1 MAHWGHPSERGA
13 CSFKQPHVSESQTV
27 FGGEKHLTIRFPAP
41 NKIKDV
47 FAGLNLGIGD
57 DTGRV
62 ESRLGASSRPEPAVN
77 PLLLVFVVVG
87 PFLQNHT
94 PTPLPFKQIFVLCVM
109 RLTGQARVV
118 HRHLSVHQVRVTT
131 SNSFLLYFNQGKMVE
146 DLDIVAR
153 TEVGTY
159 AGLIE
164 SESVCAGTIL
174 DRYVFPP
181 PPPSKKTVLFWGR
194 LSDRIGRKPVLL
206 SGLMGLSLGI
216 IAFGLQRT
224 FIGLVLARS
233 FAGAMNGNIAVVK
246 VYRRSLSSISL
257 AEITD
262 DSNKARHSHYPF
274 FSLSRA
280 FPLLPLCWALGLMIG
295 PTIGGY
301 TAEAARQYPH
311 SIFNKY
317 TFFSTYP
324 YFIPCFLAGL
334 LNLVALVL
342 GALFLE
348 ETLPSKTS
356 KAQKRSSVGFDDEN
370 GVENRERF
378 DPVERSPALLDLLTR
393 HVVTLLVSFAF
404 MALENSAWMAIIP
417 LFSYTRVENG
427 GLGLSLDQIGM
438 TLSSN
443 GVVALVVQSIIF
455 PILHRR
461 LGAVHLH
468 RITRLTSP
476 IAFIGLP
483 MVRTISC
490 LFPDRSMA
498 TSVSIIG
505 IIIVIAIKGIGNMTI
520 VCMTLLINDSA
531 PNHAALGSL
540 NGLGQSVASF
550 SRAISPFVVGKLF
563 SVSLAAGK
571 TPHPLF
577 FQKDLIWY
585 YLTLVSLVGYS
596 TTWMINTPQK
606 QPPQGQPE
614 RQPLL
619 DSTDDTVSGPTSR
632 RGEQEPLITNPESS
646 VQHYG
651 S

>member
-1 MAHWGHPSERGA
+1 M
-13 CSFKQPHVSESQTV
+13 
-27 FGGEKHLTIRFPAP
+27 I
-41 NKIKDV
+41 
-47 FAGLNLGIGD
+47 
-57 DTGRV
+57 
-62 ESRLGASSRPEPAVN
+62 
-77 PLLLVFVVVG
+77 
-87 PFLQNHT
+87 
-94 PTPLPFKQIFVLCVM
+94 
-109 RLTGQARVV
+109 
-118 HRHLSVHQVRVTT
+118 
-131 SNSFLLYFNQGKMVE
+131 E

-153 TEVGTY
+153 TQVGTY

-164 SESVCAGTIL
+164 SLFALAQFS
-174 DRYVFPP
+174 
-181 PPPSKKTVLFWGR
+181 TVLFWGR

-224 FIGLVLARS
+224 FVGLVLARS

-246 VYRRSLSSISL
+246 SSL

-262 DSNKARHSHYPF
+262 DSNKA
-274 FSLSRA
+274 RA

-295 PTIGGY
+295 PAIGGY

-317 TFFSTYP
+317 SFFSTYP

-334 LNLVALVL
+334 LNLFAVLL
-342 GALFLE
+342 GALFLD

-356 KAQKRSSVGFDDEN
+356 KAQKRSSVILDGDND
-370 GVENRERF
+370 VENQERS
-378 DPVERSPALLDLLTR
+378 DLVERSPALLDLLTR

-404 MALENSAWMAIIP
+404 MALENSAWMAIVP
-417 LFSYTRVENG
+417 LFSYTRVEDG

-443 GVVALVVQSIIF
+443 GVVALVVQSIVF

-461 LGAVHLH
+461 LGAVHLQ
-468 RITRLTSP
+468 RITRLTCP

-483 MVRTISC
+483 MVRAISR
-490 LFPDRSMA
+490 LFPDRSTA

-505 IIIVIAIKGIGNMTI
+505 MVIVIAIKGIGNMTI

-531 PNHAALGSL
+531 PNHASLGSL

-563 SVSLAAGK
+563 SVSLAAGN
-571 TPHPLF
+571 TRHGLLIH
-577 FQKDLIWY
+577 KDLIWY
-585 YLTLVSLVGYS
+585 YLILVSLVGYS
-596 TTWMINTPQK
+596 TTWMIHTPAK
-606 QPPQGQPE
+606 EPRPAHPD
-614 RQPLL
+614 RHPSL
-619 DSTDDTVSGPTSR
+619 DSDVTVTRPPSL
-632 RGEQEPLITNPESS
+632 RGEQQPLITDAESS
-646 VQHYG
+646 RPHYG

>member
-1 MAHWGHPSERGA
+1 
-13 CSFKQPHVSESQTV
+13 
-27 FGGEKHLTIRFPAP
+27 
-41 NKIKDV
+41 
-47 FAGLNLGIGD
+47 
-57 DTGRV
+57 
-62 ESRLGASSRPEPAVN
+62 
-77 PLLLVFVVVG
+77 
-87 PFLQNHT
+87 
-94 PTPLPFKQIFVLCVM
+94 M
-109 RLTGQARVV
+109 RLTEPV
-118 HRHLSVHQVRVTT
+118 
-131 SNSFLLYFNQGKMVE
+131 SFTVIFPFINKMVE

-164 SESVCAGTIL
+164 SLFALAQFS
-174 DRYVFPP
+174 
-181 PPPSKKTVLFWGR
+181 TVLFWGR

-246 VYRRSLSSISL
+246 SSL

-262 DSNKARHSHYPF
+262 DSNKA
-274 FSLSRA
+274 RA

-606 QPPQGQPE
+606 QPSQGQPE